1 MKKGAFDL
9 DDLAEQLKQLQK
21 LGGMSGVMGLL
32 PGMGKIKKQL
42 DNVDL
47 DKLVLRRQMAIIGSM
62 TVFERRN
69 PKVLNASRKKRVAKG
84 SGTEVQEVNRLL
96 KMHLQMADMMK
107 KMGKQ
112 RGGLLGSLFGG
123 GQPAVDMAELERLQG
138 ELKTL
143 DPAALPPELRN
154 LPLEGGLPK
163 GLPGLGA
170 PGGLLPGLGGGGLPK
185 PLGGGRPGFSGFPFK
200 KK

>member
-1 MKKGAFDL
+1 
-9 DDLAEQLKQLQK
+9 
-21 LGGMSGVMGLL
+21 
-32 PGMGKIKKQL
+32 MGKVKKQL
-42 DNVDL
+42 DNIDL
-47 DKLVLRRQMAIIGSM
+47 DKLVLRRQLAIIGSM
-62 TVFERRN
+62 TLFERRN
-69 PKVLNASRKKRVAKG
+69 PKVLNASRKKRIAKG
-84 SGTEVQEVNRLL
+84 SGTEVQEINRLL

-143 DPAALPPELRN
+143 DPTALPPELRN

-163 GLPGLGA
+163 WSARARGTRRAVARTRWRGCRSRRAAGDQD
-170 PGGLLPGLGGGGLPK
+170 
-185 PLGGGRPGFSGFPFK
+185 FPVSRSRRNSVNLTK
-200 KK
+200 ERRA